1 MIRLHDLDELLLQV
15 RNESSKTYILEGVK
29 AYKVGAN
36 RAAIISIWIAVAY
49 DIISKIREIAEQGD
63 SEARSEIQGFDKLRK
78 DSKNDKSSFRKLQDF
93 ENELLSKA
101 LKDFEFINDSEF
113 KYLERIK
120 EDRNLSAHPAFIDS
134 ESLFNPTGELVRSHI
149 VHSIKYLL
157 IHKPMQGKAAFD
169 RIMADVKRKSFPKD
183 YESAKKYLNS
193 KYFDRSKDVLIR
205 NIVNGFLTG
214 LLDGSVSRD
223 GNELNVTNTLF
234 VIFNEFPEIFEKQL
248 KNKLPKLIEDID
260 DSSLWNLLTLI
271 SSNQTIWS
279 FLDQAS
285 KLRIV
290 EFLKMEATDRNE
302 LLNRFGFIKSMNIE
316 ELCETIAQMGVLV
329 SAEVEK
335 EIIDYGNSGSYNSA
349 FENGRDKILPLIP
362 YFEAEN
368 VRSLITVILSN
379 KHDQIFWAA
388 GSEKIIEAVF
398 DGTEEVFQKVK
409 ESWLLLSEKLTEYPD
424 KYERLIEKI
433 KTKAK

>member
-15 RNESSKTYILEGVK
+15 RNESSKTYILEGIR

-36 RAAIISIWIAVAY
+36 RAAIISIWIAVTY

-101 LKDFEFINDSEF
+101 LKNFEFINDSEF

-169 RIMADVKRKSFPKD
+169 RIMADIKRKSFPKD

-205 NIVNGFLTG
+205 H
-214 LLDGSVSRD
+214 
-223 GNELNVTNTLF
+223 
-234 VIFNEFPEIFEKQL
+234 
-248 KNKLPKLIEDID
+248 
-260 DSSLWNLLTLI
+260 I
-271 SSNQTIWS
+271 ST
-279 FLDQAS
+279 
-285 KLRIV
+285 
-290 EFLKMEATDRNE
+290 
-302 LLNRFGFIKSMNIE
+302 
-316 ELCETIAQMGVLV
+316 
-329 SAEVEK
+329 
-335 EIIDYGNSGSYNSA
+335 
-349 FENGRDKILPLIP
+349 
-362 YFEAEN
+362 
-368 VRSLITVILSN
+368 
-379 KHDQIFWAA
+379 
-388 GSEKIIEAVF
+388 
-398 DGTEEVFQKVK
+398 
-409 ESWLLLSEKLTEYPD
+409 
-424 KYERLIEKI
+424 
-433 KTKAK
+433 